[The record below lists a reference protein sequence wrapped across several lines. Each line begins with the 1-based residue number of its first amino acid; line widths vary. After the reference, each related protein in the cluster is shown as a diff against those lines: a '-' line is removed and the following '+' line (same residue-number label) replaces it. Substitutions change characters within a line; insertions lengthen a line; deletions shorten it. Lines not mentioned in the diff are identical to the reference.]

1 MKKVTEELQ
10 RIVSEFTAKIS
21 SIPEKEFSA
30 KPLPNKWSKKEV
42 LGHLVDSAQ
51 NNMRRFI
58 CGQYEV
64 APPHIVYE
72 QDFWVSA
79 NAYGRAKSGH
89 VIQLWQLMNDRLCDV
104 LNTMPVAN
112 YKKNCN
118 TGRTSEE
125 LHTLEWLA
133 EDYVKHMK
141 HHLNQIIPKS
151 FDIVYN

>member
-10 RIVSEFTAKIS
+10 RIVLDFTGKIS

-42 LGHLVDSAQ
+42 LGHLIDSAQ

-58 CGQYEV
+58 CGQYESS
-64 APPHIVYE
+64 PPHIIYE

-79 NAYGRAKSGH
+79 NAYGQAKSED
-89 VIQLWQLMNDRLCDV
+89 VIQMWKLINNRLCDV
-104 LNTMPVAN
+104 LNTMPSSN
-112 YKKNCN
+112 YDKVCN
-118 TGRTSEE
+118 TGRTSEQ
-125 LHTLEWLA
+125 LHSLEWLA